1 MPIKKL
7 KETDID
13 ELIRM
18 VDVIHGQ
25 ATKEIMPILQNLQ
38 NGKNVKLTI
47 EEESTLERW
56 STDLEDLTKGDTHKA
71 AKCLVWIV
79 RKWHGR

>member
-56 STDLEDLTKGDTHKA
+56 STDIEDLTKGDTHKA